1 MPEVKPLEVLPEC
14 QTSFSE
20 LRLTVGLLEHDIL
33 AQTKISD
40 KLTEAVEKIQEMN
53 ANLLRMISL
62 HELKH
67 ENTNED
73 LRDLEHQIELIRAEP
88 KEEPEAVKNTKR
100 TLDQLNKW
108 KWMLIGGAAVLG
120 WILAHLKWGV
130 IVQLFGG

>member
-1 MPEVKPLEVLPEC
+1 MSEVRSLEVLPEC
-14 QTSFSE
+14 QTSFTE
-20 LRLTVGLLEHDIL
+20 LRLTVGLLERDVL

-40 KLTEAVEKIQEMN
+40 KLTEAVEKIQEVN
-53 ANLLRMISL
+53 ANLLTMIKL

-67 ENTNED
+67 ETTTQD
-73 LRDLEHQIELIRAEP
+73 LKDLEHQIETIRVAPHDET
-88 KEEPEAVKNTKR
+88 EVTKNTKK

-120 WILAHLKWGV
+120 WILAHLKWAV